1 MSGFFMRLLLAFF
14 ASAAACAWLPA
25 CRPAGQSAIGSAA
38 DTLAP
43 LYPFPQYLTDQI
55 SYVDSMPLGIERVVK
70 LNGRTIDS
78 GYIDK
83 AAFKAAVAPFAAIDP
98 NLASLRPFYTETSF
112 NDLTLGTITFSISC
126 TDSNALLQKA
136 DVLLHA
142 DTKKVKYVLLEMT
155 EANDDSVLYR
165 RVNWVHNMRCQ
176 VAETIHK
183 KDSSYDRLTVYIWD
197 KPLK

>member
-1 MSGFFMRLLLAFF
+1 MRVLLAFVAL
-14 ASAAACAWLPA
+14 ASTCAWLPA
-25 CRPAGQSAIGSAA
+25 CQPAGQSATGSAA
-38 DTLAP
+38 DTLVP

-55 SYVDSMPLGIERVVK
+55 RYVDSMPLGVERVVK

-98 NLASLRPFYTETSF
+98 NLASLRPSYTETSF

-126 TDSNALLQKA
+126 TDSTAVLQKA

-155 EANDDSVLYR
+155 QANDDSVLYR
-165 RVNWVHNMRCQ
+165 RINWVHNMRCQ
-176 VAETIHK
+176 VAETIQK
-183 KDSSYDRLTVYIWD
+183 KDSSYDRITEYIWD
-197 KPLK
+197 KPMN